1 MKIENNYQLTKTLFD
16 KNAYE
21 KKFMKNSTGM
31 LWQYI
36 LAKIGAN
43 TAENELAKIS

>member
-1 MKIENNYQLTKTLFD
+1 MTAVSADTDENDEFD

>member
-1 MKIENNYQLTKTLFD
+1 
-16 KNAYE
+16 
-21 KKFMKNSTGM
+21 MKNSTGM
-31 LWQYI
+31 LWQEKYI